1 MALEVV
7 LSDEA
12 FLAVGTLKLSVP
24 EMGLNMRFD
33 VLFPSK
39 ALLAIRVEANPFSIE
54 RIGSRN
60 ERRNIVNCNSGFSNR
75 FVGIDARNRL
85 RSSIRRILNW
95 RAGD

>member
-1 MALEVV
+1 MALEIV

-60 ERRNIVNCNSGFSNR
+60 ERRNAASNTAL
-75 FVGIDARNRL
+75 VV
-85 RSSIRRILNW
+85 RIEWLCGV
-95 RAGD
+95 RGLSLQ